1 MYFIDNIVLSNC
13 FTNAYRQL
21 DFLMIM
27 YHKIVG
33 NNLQ

>member
-1 MYFIDNIVLSNC
+1 MYFIGNIVLYNR

-21 DFLMIM
+21 HVLMIM
-27 YHKIVG
+27 YHNFFG

>member
-1 MYFIDNIVLSNC
+1 MYFSGNIVLYNC

-21 DFLMIM
+21 HFVMIM
-27 YHKIVG
+27 YHTIVG